1 MRGGAGL
8 ALSFVQLAYLPFLA
22 LVLGLYWAVR
32 DRVLQNVILAAASG
46 VFYGWIHP
54 WFLALL
60 VGSCLLDWAAA
71 LGMVRW
77 PARRNVLLGLS
88 LLGNLGLLGT
98 FKYFDFFATSF
109 AMALESLGIHAS
121 LPLLQLG
128 LPAGISFYT
137 FQTLSYTIDVWR
149 GQLVPR
155 RSLLDF
161 TVFVSLFPQLVAGPV
176 ERARDLLPQVE
187 AQRRWDT
194 GVFAEGV
201 DLCLR
206 GAVWKIVVADTVGMY
221 VDRIFLLPA
230 PQFWVLWAGVLGFT
244 VQILADFG
252 GYTLLARGSARM
264 LGFRLVENFRSPY
277 LATSPAEFWRRWH
290 VSFSSWIHEYVYLPV
305 RGEAPTPLRRT
316 LATFLSMGASGLW
329 HGASWNF
336 VVWGLW
342 HAALL
347 TGHRAW
353 TTLRRPLPAWLAVP
367 LMFSAT
373 MTAWLLFREHDL
385 SKLIA
390 HLQRNPLTTS
400 YAEAATALAVVGI
413 SVVGGAVLWVS
424 GRAAAPRSW
433 SPSAAALVRG
443 VGWAAA
449 IVLVVLFGRD
459 TTRDFLY
466 FRF

>member
-1 MRGGAGL
+1 MRGRAGL
-8 ALSFVQLAYLPFLA
+8 GLSFVQLAYLPFLA

-32 DRVLQNVILAAASG
+32 DRLLQNVILVVASG
-46 VFYGWIHP
+46 VFYGWVHP
-54 WFLALL
+54 WFLTLL
-60 VGSCLLDWAAA
+60 YGSCLLDWASA
-71 LGMVRW
+71 LGMVKW
-77 PARRNVLLGLS
+77 PRRKNLFLGVS
-88 LLGNLGLLGT
+88 LVGNLGLLGT
-98 FKYFDFFATSF
+98 FKYFDFFATSVQ
-109 AMALESLGIHAS
+109 AALASLGIHAS
-121 LPLLQLG
+121 LPLLQLA

-149 GQLVPR
+149 GHIAPR
-155 RSLLDF
+155 PSLLDF

-187 AQRRWDT
+187 APRRWET
-194 GVFAEGV
+194 NVFAEGI

-206 GAVWKIVVADTVGMY
+206 GAVWKIVVADTVGMF
-221 VDRIFLLPA
+221 VDRVFLLPA

-252 GYTLLARGSARM
+252 GYTLIARGSARM
-264 LGFRLVENFRSPY
+264 IGFRLVENFRSPY

-305 RGEAPTPLRRT
+305 RGDAPTPLRRT
-316 LATFLSMGASGLW
+316 LATFVSMSVSGLW

-336 VVWGLW
+336 VLWGLW
-342 HAALL
+342 HAVLL
-347 TGHRAW
+347 TGHRGWSA
-353 TTLRRPLPAWLAVP
+353 LRRPLPRWVAVP

-385 SKLIA
+385 SRLVA
-390 HLQRNPLTTS
+390 HLGRSPLTTS
-400 YAEAATALAVVGI
+400 YAEAATALAVAGI
-413 SVVGGAVLWVS
+413 SAVGGAVLWIS
-424 GRAAAPRSW
+424 GRAAVPASLSPRT
-433 SPSAAALVRG
+433 AALLRG

-449 IVLVVLFGRD
+449 VALVVLFARD

>member
-1 MRGGAGL
+1 M
-8 ALSFVQLAYLPFLA
+8 SFVQLAYLPFLA
-22 LVLGLYWAVR
+22 LVLGLYWAAR
-32 DRVLQNVILAAASG
+32 DRVLQNLILAVASG
-46 VFYGWIHP
+46 AFYGWVHP
-54 WFLALL
+54 WFLTLL
-60 VGSCLLDWAAA
+60 YGSCVLDWATA

-77 PARRNVLLGLS
+77 PSKKNWCLALS
-88 LLGNLGLLGT
+88 LVGNLGLLGT

-109 AMALESLGIHAS
+109 AGALESLGLGAN
-121 LPLLQLG
+121 LPLLQLA

-149 GQLVPR
+149 GHIAPR

-161 TVFVSLFPQLVAGPV
+161 TVFVSFFPQLVAGPV

-187 AQRRWDT
+187 APRTWET
-194 GVFAEGV
+194 TAVAEGI
-201 DLCLR
+201 DLLVR
-206 GAVWKIVVADTVGMY
+206 GAVWKIVVADTVGMF
-221 VDRIFLLPA
+221 VDRVFLLPA

-252 GYTLLARGSARM
+252 GYTLLARGTARM

-305 RGEAPTPLRRT
+305 RGPSPTPLRRT
-316 LATFLSMGASGLW
+316 LATVVSMSVSGLW

-336 VVWGLW
+336 VLWGLW
-342 HAALL
+342 HAMLL
-347 TGHRAW
+347 IGHRSW
-353 TTLRRPLPAWLAVP
+353 VSLRRPLPVWLAMP
-367 LMFSAT
+367 LMFLAT
-373 MTAWLLFREHDL
+373 MTAWLLFREHDI
-385 SKLIA
+385 SRLIA
-390 HLQRNPLTTS
+390 HLGRSPLTTS
-400 YAEAATALAVVGI
+400 YAEAATALAVAGI

-424 GRAAAPRSW
+424 GRAAVPTSL
-433 SPSAAALVRG
+433 SPAHAAVLRG
-443 VGWAAA
+443 AGWAAA